1 MPGLEQQHTFLIV
14 GLYTTC
20 NAPPPHTTQG
30 GTENLQGQGRLWGW
44 GVDCS
49 GGPISM
55 PWDLSSGQA
64 SATGV
69 TCIKAKGTWRGLSPL
84 RLTLGQRFD
93 RGMFPTDPGS
103 TQLGNHQP
111 GTQNS

>member
-20 NAPPPHTTQG
+20 NAPPHTHTTQG
-30 GTENLQGQGRLWGW
+30 GTENLQGQGRLWGS

-55 PWDLSSGQA
+55 P
-64 SATGV
+64 
-69 TCIKAKGTWRGLSPL
+69 
-84 RLTLGQRFD
+84 
-93 RGMFPTDPGS
+93 
-103 TQLGNHQP
+103 
-111 GTQNS
+111 